1 MGRSRSS
8 GPAIA
13 FFFEPGDDHWHGA
26 APDRFMTH
34 LAMLQT
40 DDEGRCSTWGEHV
53 TDEAYDEQLG

>member
-1 MGRSRSS
+1 
-8 GPAIA
+8 
-13 FFFEPGDDHWHGA
+13 
-26 APDRFMTH
+26 MTH